1 MTSTD
6 GLIKELDDKVLRL
19 LTALQKAEKENLV
32 LRKDIDQLEADLDS
46 SKKELKALEN
56 KNKEIRVA
64 SALAGSAEHKRLMK
78 HKLNSLVK
86 EIDLC
91 IAEVKKKSI

>member
-1 MTSTD
+1 MASID
-6 GLIKELDDKVLRL
+6 DLLNELENKMLQISNKLQRISRENEMLRNEI
-19 LTALQKAEKENLV
+19 A
-32 LRKDIDQLEADLDS
+32 QLETDLES
-46 SKKELKALEN
+46 SKKEVKALEH
-56 KNKEIRVA
+56 KNKEIKVV
-64 SALAGSAEHKRLMK
+64 SGLAGNAEHKRLMK